1 MREDA
6 PHFSTVEQL
15 RNLTCLHLQWS
26 SLLVNEDYPIST
38 NSFCLISQND
48 VDLNRIFWY
57 LGSSR
62 KWTVPTIKTGR
73 IVNERNRTG
82 PVAAERGWSKQFHTL
97 SRDRSCNQKRPPKL
111 KVSFGTAWIRRLFN
125 FLLRVLPICELSTPA
140 LLWSGIGKSS

>member
-48 VDLNRIFWY
+48 VDLNRIFLY
-57 LGSSR
+57 FGSSR
-62 KWTVPTIKTGR
+62 KWTVPAIKTGQ
-73 IVNERNRTG
+73 IFYVRNRRW
-82 PVAAERGWSKQFHTL
+82 PVAAERERFH
-97 SRDRSCNQKRPPKL
+97 
-111 KVSFGTAWIRRLFN
+111 
-125 FLLRVLPICELSTPA
+125 
-140 LLWSGIGKSS
+140 